1 MYSKDSSW
9 GECSGPFY
17 LSIKLVHH
25 ALENVAFQLEFNIFK
40 NCELLE

>member
-1 MYSKDSSW
+1 MSSKDGSW

-25 ALENVAFQLEFNIFK
+25 SLENVAFLLEFNIFK
-40 NCELLE
+40 NRELLE